1 MFIYSYIAL
10 SHENNLIKDTIISR
24 NKKSAFIELLES
36 EHTPIQ
42 IRFRSLF
49 ILNKSN
55 IHYRVHFFYQLN
67 TLLSSGINL
76 LQSLYI
82 LQKNIKDPLWRKI
95 IASAIY
101 DLKRG
106 NNFSNNLEK
115 HPNIFTPT
123 IISLVKVA
131 EKTGD
136 YEKTFKIIAT
146 MLKHDAE
153 AQKKVIKSLRYPLI
167 LVLLSI
173 VLVFIML
180 IYVLPQFETIYHS
193 FQHELPAIT
202 KLMISISNLITQY
215 LVYLLPITLISL
227 SLIWRFNAYF
237 SIFMASLLFYI
248 PPIKRL
254 IEINNLNI
262 FFLTLSSTLGAGL
275 PLTECLKC
283 TAETIHTPIYKK
295 TSLLVYQSVL
305 KGESLSNAVKHNS
318 FFPAIVYQLIA
329 VAEESGQLPHFSQYL
344 FTHFSTQHTA
354 LMEKSLK
361 NLEPILLLLMALL
374 VGSIMVAMYLP
385 IFNLGNV
392 ITTI

>member
-106 NNFSNNLEK
+106 NNLSNNLEK

-153 AQKKVIKSLRYPLI
+153 AQKKV
-167 LVLLSI
+167 
-173 VLVFIML
+173 
-180 IYVLPQFETIYHS
+180 
-193 FQHELPAIT
+193 
-202 KLMISISNLITQY
+202 
-215 LVYLLPITLISL
+215 
-227 SLIWRFNAYF
+227 
-237 SIFMASLLFYI
+237 
-248 PPIKRL
+248 
-254 IEINNLNI
+254 
-262 FFLTLSSTLGAGL
+262 
-275 PLTECLKC
+275 
-283 TAETIHTPIYKK
+283 
-295 TSLLVYQSVL
+295 
-305 KGESLSNAVKHNS
+305 
-318 FFPAIVYQLIA
+318 
-329 VAEESGQLPHFSQYL
+329 
-344 FTHFSTQHTA
+344 
-354 LMEKSLK
+354 
-361 NLEPILLLLMALL
+361 
-374 VGSIMVAMYLP
+374 
-385 IFNLGNV
+385 
-392 ITTI
+392 